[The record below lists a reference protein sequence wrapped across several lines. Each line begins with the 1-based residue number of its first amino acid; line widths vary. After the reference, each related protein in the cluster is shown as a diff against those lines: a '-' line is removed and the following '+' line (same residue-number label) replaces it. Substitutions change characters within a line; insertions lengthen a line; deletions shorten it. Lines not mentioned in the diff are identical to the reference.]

1 MPHRSVG
8 KYMTT
13 AHLYSCAPDTTVRAA
28 VQVMSARDLGCVLV
42 VENEQLVGILSE
54 GDVLKRVIAP
64 GHDADALRVR
74 DVMTQKPDT
83 VRPQQSVN
91 DAIRMMDEFGYRHL
105 PVVEDGRLCGLMTM
119 QDCELDDLA
128 AMANELAI
136 RQTFAER
143 AW

>member
-1 MPHRSVG
+1 
-8 KYMTT
+8 MTT

-28 VQVMSARDLGCVLV
+28 VQTMSARDIGCVLV
-42 VENEQLVGILSE
+42 VEDEQLVGILSE

-64 GHDADALRVR
+64 GHDADRLSVR
-74 DVMTQKPDT
+74 DVMTRTPDT

-91 DAIRMMDEFGYRHL
+91 DAIRMMNEFGYRHL
-105 PVVEDGRLCGLMTM
+105 PVVDEGRICGVMTM
-119 QDCELDDLA
+119 KDCELDDLA
-128 AMANELAI
+128 AMANELVM

>member
-8 KYMTT
+8 NYMTT
-13 AHLYSCAPDTTVRAA
+13 AHLYSCAPDASVRAA
-28 VQVMSARDLGCVLV
+28 VQIMSAKDIGCVLV
-42 VENEQLVGILSE
+42 IESEELVGILSE

-64 GHDADALRVR
+64 GHDANVLKVQ
-74 DVMTQKPDT
+74 DVMTRNPDT
-83 VRPQQSVN
+83 VRPKQSVN

-105 PVVEDGRLCGLMTM
+105 PVVDEGRVCGVMTM
-119 QDCELDDLA
+119 KDCELDDLA
-128 AMANELAI
+128 AMAHELSV